1 MIKKAFY
8 ISMLALLTVACTS
21 IDCPVQNTVYTA
33 YHIYDTDGNRISL
46 GDMLSVT
53 TTRRDGTDSVLLN
66 RMTGNSEFELP
77 ISYNDP
83 EDTLFFEISRMAP
96 TEEAT
101 EEVLVRDTVWVAKD
115 NYPHFESVDCNA
127 SFFHTITAVK
137 WTRNIIDS
145 IAINNKS
152 VTYDASK
159 EHFHIYLKV
168 RN

>member
-8 ISMLALLTVACTS
+8 IPMLALLTVACTS

-83 EDTLFFEISRMAP
+83 EDTLFFEISRMAT

-101 EEVLVRDTVWVAKD
+101 EEVLVRHGVGGERQLSALRVGRLQRIVLPHHHSREMDTQHYRLHCHQQQISD
-115 NYPHFESVDCNA
+115 
-127 SFFHTITAVK
+127 
-137 WTRNIIDS
+137 
-145 IAINNKS
+145 
-152 VTYDASK
+152 
-159 EHFHIYLKV
+159 L
-168 RN
+168 